1 MTETSAEIVLGCQ
14 RGDREAQRELYEL
27 HRQKVFGLMTRM
39 VGFDDAADLT
49 QQVFLKIYKTIGQFA
64 GRSRFESWMYRV
76 AVNESLQHLRR
87 AGRAKHQTLSHEPI
101 SRSSNEAE
109 RIDHKEILERALER
123 LDPDLR
129 SVFLLREV
137 EGLSYREIAES
148 LDVLQGTV
156 GSQLN
161 RARRRLRETL
171 VELGWEG

>member
-14 RGDREAQRELYEL
+14 RRDREAQRELYEL
-27 HRQKVFGLMTRM
+27 HRQKVFGLMVRM
-39 VGFDDAADLT
+39 VGYDDAADLT
-49 QQVFLKIYKTIGQFA
+49 QQVFLKIYETIGQFA
-64 GRSRFESWMYRV
+64 GRARFESWMYRV

-87 AGRAKHQTLSHEPI
+87 AGRRRHQTLSHEPPA
-101 SRSSNEAE
+101 RSPGEAE

-129 SVFLLREV
+129 AVFLLREV
-137 EGLSYREIAES
+137 EGLPYREIAES
-148 LDVLQGTV
+148 LGVLQGTV

-161 RARRRLRETL
+161 RARRRLREYL